1 MLPTPLSLVFTGEPP
16 PERIH
21 KRAIEPLGQRWAE
34 YVVDGDALP
43 GKGPYR
49 ADIKLISQP
58 APVNLLVAIQS
69 VGFDY
74 GLTPRQAGDALI
86 AGAQILWQR
95 ELTFD
100 VE

>member
-1 MLPTPLSLVFTGEPP
+1 MARLVL
-16 PERIH
+16 
-21 KRAIEPLGQRWAE
+21 A
-34 YVVDGDALP
+34 
-43 GKGPYR
+43 PYQ

-58 APVNLLVAIQS
+58 APINLLVAMQG

-86 AGAQILWQR
+86 AGAQVLWQR
-95 ELTFD
+95 GLTFD